1 MKRDESSVSARGVDV
16 IIGVGFC
23 CGKKVAS
30 GPDVISSRRR
40 FLPSPLPCTDQDHGE
55 PIIIK

>member
-1 MKRDESSVSARGVDV
+1 MKIDASSVSARGVDV
-16 IIGVGFC
+16 VGVGFC